1 MMGPVTIRY
10 FLLYSKASVNRSDR
24 NVLISKLK
32 CYYAVIIII
41 ITIIVI
47 IIIIIVIKII
57 LIMPDLTNFKRPF
70 ITLLVIYRNKRL

>member
-1 MMGPVTIRY
+1 M
-10 FLLYSKASVNRSDR
+10 NRSDR

-32 CYYAVIIII
+32 CYYVVIIII